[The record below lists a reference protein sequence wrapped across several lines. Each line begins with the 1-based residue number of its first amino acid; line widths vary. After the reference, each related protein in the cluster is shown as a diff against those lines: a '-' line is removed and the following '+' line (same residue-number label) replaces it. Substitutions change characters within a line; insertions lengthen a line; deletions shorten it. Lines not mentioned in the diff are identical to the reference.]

1 MAHNSHHWVV
11 SCMLAQFFIIHL
23 TQGKTLSVVLVVSAT
38 IIYHTQE
45 SMGKPC
51 RYMQLI
57 KTCFLLQVYV
67 SGTHATPGLMTKS
80 LSP

>member
-11 SCMLAQFFIIHL
+11 TCMLAQLFIIHL
-23 TQGKTLSVVLVVSAT
+23 TQQKTLTVVLVVSA
-38 IIYHTQE
+38 IIYHTLE

-57 KTCFLLQVYV
+57 KTCFLLQVYI